1 MERTP
6 LRYDVNMAAREVAVS
21 ALMRSLTSFGGSC
34 GKAIVGWRRISILE
48 QRRGAMGSHGELV
61 VNMC

>member
-1 MERTP
+1 
-6 LRYDVNMAAREVAVS
+6 VAVS

-48 QRRGAMGSHGELV
+48 QSRGAMGSKW
-61 VNMC
+61 